1 MKGEVLSDVTCSKK
15 TFFLTIL
22 PRLDENVAL

>member
-15 TFFLTIL
+15 IFFFIIL
-22 PRLDENVAL
+22 PRLDENDAL